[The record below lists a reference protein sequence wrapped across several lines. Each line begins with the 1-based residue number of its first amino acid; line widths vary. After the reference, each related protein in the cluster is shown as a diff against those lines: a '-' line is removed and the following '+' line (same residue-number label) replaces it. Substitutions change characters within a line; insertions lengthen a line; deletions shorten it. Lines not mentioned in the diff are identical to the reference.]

1 MGTLKDWRKSAHAI
15 LDKHIFDRTLNRLTQ
30 ESLAKE
36 LVISRQTLWRD
47 KSVMDKFE
55 NYRAASRAAPQR
67 KTTESRIAE
76 LEATIAKL
84 KNENG
89 ILILNFILACNKL
102 RDNNHDPRLYFT
114 EIASDIQRHFPS
126 FAPDQIYDQYKIT

>member
-1 MGTLKDWRKSAHAI
+1 MGAIKDWQKKAHIILDEHILNKTLKRI
-15 LDKHIFDRTLNRLTQ
+15 TQ
-30 ESLAKE
+30 ASLAKE
-36 LVISRQTLWRD
+36 IGISRQTLWRD

-55 NYRAASRAAPQR
+55 RYRISSRSAPQR
-67 KTTESRIAE
+67 KTTELRIAE

-102 RDNNHDPRLYFT
+102 RENNHDPRLYFT
-114 EIASDIQRHFPS
+114 EIAADIQRCFPS
-126 FAPDQIYDQYKIT
+126 FAPDQLYDQYQVT